1 MKNLKMRDINF
12 NTRINNVYKD
22 SNVSVKQFVKRFIEK
37 NEMQEKGL
45 SRKSQ
50 EIVIMRLAEILID
63 SME

>member
-22 SNVSVKQFVKRFIEK
+22 SNVSVKQFVKRFIER
-37 NEMQEKGL
+37 NEMQERGL

-50 EIVIMRLAEILID
+50 EVVIMRLAEILID